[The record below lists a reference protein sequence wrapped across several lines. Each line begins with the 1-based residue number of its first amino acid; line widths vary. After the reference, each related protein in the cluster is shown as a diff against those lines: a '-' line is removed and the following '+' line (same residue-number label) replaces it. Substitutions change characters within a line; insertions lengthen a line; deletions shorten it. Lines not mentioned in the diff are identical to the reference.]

1 MFYQIN
7 FLGAMTCDDDA
18 LLKDGAIQK
27 EMKLEIKPAFCDF
40 EALFKMFIEA
50 WLVWFSWL
58 EHHSVHK
65 KMSGSISHS
74 GHIPRLR

>member
-7 FLGAMTCDDDA
+7 FIGAMTCDDDA

-40 EALFKMFIEA
+40 EALFKMFIEPC
-50 WLVWFSWL
+50 W
-58 EHHSVHK
+58 
-65 KMSGSISHS
+65 SGSVGWSIIQYIRRCQVRFPIQDTYP
-74 GHIPRLR
+74 G